1 MSGGAPGWRA
11 EPKGRAGLC
20 GVGLAHQI
28 PARKHPQKLRHFGHP
43 KSPFRIAKSV
53 AVETVERVL
62 SGSLSPRTSRSEPR
76 APVERY
82 GSAPRVSLSNVRC
95 SARARCPGT
104 NAADALDGVAH
115 DVARTLRRRELSV
128 RGDVDLRQAV
138 EQIPCVVARLNGGPA
153 PPKRPRRRERRRR
166 TGATRR

>member
-1 MSGGAPGWRA
+1 MPVVAEVRSPLRRAPETDA
-11 EPKGRAGLC
+11 L
-20 GVGLAHQI
+20 Q
-28 PARKHPQKLRHFGHP
+28 
-43 KSPFRIAKSV
+43 
-53 AVETVERVL
+53 TVERVL

-115 DVARTLRRRELSV
+115 DVARTLRRREPQRQGRCRPSP
-128 RGDVDLRQAV
+128 RG
-138 EQIPCVVARLNGGPA
+138 
-153 PPKRPRRRERRRR
+153 
-166 TGATRR
+166 

>member
-1 MSGGAPGWRA
+1 MKPCAQR
-11 EPKGRAGLC
+11 
-20 GVGLAHQI
+20 LAI
-28 PARKHPQKLRHFGHP
+28 PTVRSFLRHVP
-43 KSPFRIAKSV
+43 ESDAL
-53 AVETVERVL
+53 ETVERVL

-115 DVARTLRRRELSV
+115 DVARTLRRQELSV
-128 RGDVDLRQAV
+128 RGDVDLRQAF

-153 PPKRPRRRERRRR
+153 PNMRLRRGTLGSGRAEEC
-166 TGATRR
+166 GAGWRGPGSDRQGYVNFGA

>member
-1 MSGGAPGWRA
+1 PRPPHLKTPTSTAGIFANSRA
-11 EPKGRAGLC
+11 VRA
-20 GVGLAHQI
+20 
-28 PARKHPQKLRHFGHP
+28 ARGTSESDAL
-43 KSPFRIAKSV
+43 
-53 AVETVERVL
+53 ETVVRVL

-95 SARARCPGT
+95 SARVRCPGT

-128 RGDVDLRQAV
+128 RGNVDLRQAV

-153 PPKRPRRRERRRR
+153 PNMRLRRGTLGSGRAEEC
-166 TGATRR
+166 GAGW